1 METLAQDLR
10 IALRSWARRPGFAL
24 VAVTTLALGNR
35 RQRRDLFGDHQR
47 VQEFGIRLAFGATP
61 WNVRRA
67 ILFEGALLTA
77 AGLAL
82 GLVVGVA
89 LSGLLQ
95 NQLYEISARDPLTF
109 ASIALLLSVISLAAV
124 YVPAHR
130 ASRLSPTRR

>member
-1 METLAQDLR
+1 MR
-10 IALRSWARRPGFAL
+10 W
-24 VAVTTLALGNR
+24 
-35 RQRRDLFGDHQR
+35 
-47 VQEFGIRLAFGATP
+47 
-61 WNVRRA
+61 A

-95 NQLYEISARDPLTF
+95 NQLYEINARDPLTF

-130 ASRLSPTRR
+130 ASRLSPTVALRGD